1 MRTITLF
8 LASPGKFLKKVG
20 TATFIIAAA
29 VFSAQLLGLVL
40 LALGVFGATSASA
53 QGVQGVCVGSVNSSG
68 IFVPASQGGC
78 SGTSTSGTVSSTTG
92 GGVVVLPNGQILTGS
107 SATFFASLGSIAQQT
122 SQVSL
127 GAVQTQI
134 QTIRDQIQR
143 RQAIVPGAGR
153 PLGFA
158 TDQEQSTNSDDSPW
172 QALAYRDSKSPYFKA
187 APAAPI
193 AAPSVQYAAWGQLFG
208 DHERRTGFFGGADIG
223 RTTDTGG
230 GVGGAYATFNNVFYA
245 RDAFVIGVFGTGLSS
260 HVWNND
266 GTTANVDGGGVGVNA
281 IYISGGFSTDTTV
294 KADFLTIASSA
305 AGVPTL
311 GLTNIVVAPNLN
323 YKFDYMRYWIEPT
336 VGASYT
342 DTSWNGTA
350 TAFGFTHG
358 HQWRV
363 QGGAR
368 FGSSWDWYG
377 VRVDP
382 VLGLF
387 AYSDVEVQGGT
398 LAAAVATPLVPTD
411 QGKVFGQLTGKL
423 GFDWGRG
430 WTSYVEGEV
439 RGRNQVWGA
448 AGRVGFAYAFQ

>member
-1 MRTITLF
+1 M
-8 LASPGKFLKKVG
+8 
-20 TATFIIAAA
+20 
-29 VFSAQLLGLVL
+29 
-40 LALGVFGATSASA
+40 
-53 QGVQGVCVGSVNSSG
+53 
-68 IFVPASQGGC
+68 
-78 SGTSTSGTVSSTTG
+78 
-92 GGVVVLPNGQILTGS
+92 
-107 SATFFASLGSIAQQT
+107 
-122 SQVSL
+122 
-127 GAVQTQI
+127 
-134 QTIRDQIQR
+134 
-143 RQAIVPGAGR
+143 
-153 PLGFA
+153 
-158 TDQEQSTNSDDSPW
+158 
-172 QALAYRDSKSPYFKA
+172 
-187 APAAPI
+187 
-193 AAPSVQYAAWGQLFG
+193 
-208 DHERRTGFFGGADIG
+208 
-223 RTTDTGG
+223 
-230 GVGGAYATFNNVFYA
+230 
-245 RDAFVIGVFGTGLSS
+245 
-260 HVWNND
+260 
-266 GTTANVDGGGVGVNA
+266 NA

-323 YKFDYMRYWIEPT
+323 YKFDYMRCWVEPT

-342 DTSWNGTA
+342 DTSWNGPA

-363 QGGAR
+363 QGGVR
-368 FGSSWDWYG
+368 FGTSWDWYG

-448 AGRVGFAYAFQ
+448 AGRVGFAYAFVYSALSLAIPVLVARAIDRSIVTHREPLACEERMRRRQLGRRVLVGSR